1 MAQTNSASPKQ
12 MTAAEMQQWI
22 ESHERQLKNYELAT
36 DPLRRLRDVAKGSSR
51 RIDSLRK
58 DSVITYLQN
67 PTANEANL
75 RNVSWYLFYRNM
87 IYQRLITYYSSL
99 FCLEARSIIPP
110 YNLVNPINDDVILKS
125 YNDTIQM
132 LSKWNINNE
141 FLKVITTCFLQD
153 VSYNVAYYD
162 STGLYLLPIPAEYCR
177 IYAQYPTGDY
187 AFAIDMNYFRGT
199 NNWLVE
205 AWGEPFITMYKQY
218 ISEGN
223 TGRWQV
229 VPNEYAACFKYH
241 NEDWETIMPV
251 FAGLFSDLINLN
263 DISDIAAVADKL
275 DIYKLLIVKLETITG
290 AKMPDEWKVNPEI
303 VIEYFNRMIEEALPD
318 YVSAA
323 ISPADVDVIDFSNLD
338 KANETNKVLKTTK
351 SVLNSSGGAQILNS
365 ADITGTTAFHASL
378 HADENF
384 AMSSLLPQINGWFNR
399 IMGYAVSNPSKVKFY
414 FVGRFTRDEFRKE
427 LLENAQYSLPTKLAV
442 MSLSGIDELDT
453 LSLNHLEENILGLS
467 EKFISPLKSSH
478 TSSGSDEVGRPSSDD
493 TELTDDGEA
502 SRDKT
507 DNRG

>member
-36 DPLRRLRDVAKGSSR
+36 DPLRRLRDVAKGSRR

-99 FCLEARSIIPP
+99 FCLEARSIILP

-229 VPNEYAACFKYH
+229 VPSEYAACFKYH
-241 NEDWETIMPV
+241 NEDWET
-251 FAGLFSDLINLN
+251 FFIN
-263 DISDIAAVADKL
+263 
-275 DIYKLLIVKLETITG
+275 Y
-290 AKMPDEWKVNPEI
+290 
-303 VIEYFNRMIEEALPD
+303 
-318 YVSAA
+318 
-323 ISPADVDVIDFSNLD
+323 
-338 KANETNKVLKTTK
+338 
-351 SVLNSSGGAQILNS
+351 
-365 ADITGTTAFHASL
+365 
-378 HADENF
+378 
-384 AMSSLLPQINGWFNR
+384 
-399 IMGYAVSNPSKVKFY
+399 
-414 FVGRFTRDEFRKE
+414 
-427 LLENAQYSLPTKLAV
+427 
-442 MSLSGIDELDT
+442 
-453 LSLNHLEENILGLS
+453 
-467 EKFISPLKSSH
+467 
-478 TSSGSDEVGRPSSDD
+478 
-493 TELTDDGEA
+493 
-502 SRDKT
+502 
-507 DNRG
+507 